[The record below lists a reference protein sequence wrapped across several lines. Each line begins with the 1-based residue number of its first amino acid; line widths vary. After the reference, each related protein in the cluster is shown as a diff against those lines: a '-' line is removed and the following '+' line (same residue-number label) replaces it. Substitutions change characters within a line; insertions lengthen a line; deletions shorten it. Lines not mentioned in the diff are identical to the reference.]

1 MRIAVELDA
10 DASTDRWIDDVQ
22 EEAGIDRREGG
33 GPPSRSFAMADYLNR
48 WSACAH
54 LDLAASDSQP
64 LSLSTLLRL
73 AGPDDRLR
81 WRSTGLGYAD
91 PRGSLRLRKA
101 IAARYATAGADD
113 VLVGAG
119 AQETMACIL
128 HALLA
133 PDDHAV
139 VVVPI
144 YQPLELV
151 VTGLCAADGVAL
163 SKDRAWS
170 LDLDRLAAALRPN
183 TRLVL
188 TNFPNS
194 PTGATLDR
202 PTLDGLIAL
211 CCRYGLWLVNDEV
224 YRQTDPGPDRAVPPV
239 VDLYERGISING
251 LSKGFGLPGLR
262 VGWAACRDRAVLGRA
277 LAAKNL
283 LSSCLAAPSEILGEI
298 ALRAEHRI
306 TDRAR
311 AIGRRNHRRLRAL
324 LDRHSEVFEADE
336 PRNLAFAYP
345 RFRGREGATDFART
359 LASEA
364 GLLVLPSVLWRSSL
378 APIPEDRL
386 RLGLGRIRSFA
397 ALGVLEKH
405 LLRHAR

>member
-1 MRIAVELDA
+1 MELDA
-10 DASTDRWIDDVQ
+10 DASTDRWTDDVR
-22 EEAGIDRREGG
+22 EEAGIDQREGG
-33 GPPSRSFAMADYLNR
+33 SLPSRSFAMADYLR
-48 WSACAH
+48 SWSACAYH
-54 LDLAASDSQP
+54 DLAASDSQP
-64 LSLSTLLRL
+64 LQLSALLRL
-73 AGPDDRLR
+73 ASSDDRLR
-81 WRSTGLGYAD
+81 WRSLDLGYAD
-91 PRGSLRLRKA
+91 PRGSLRLREA
-101 IAARYATAGADD
+101 VAARYAMVGADE

-119 AQETMACIL
+119 AQETMTCL
-128 HALLA
+128 LQALLA
-133 PDDHAV
+133 PEDHAV

-151 VTGLCAADGVAL
+151 VTGLCATDGVAL
-163 SKDRAWS
+163 SANRAWS
-170 LDLDRLAAALRPN
+170 LDLDRFAAALRPN

-194 PTGATLDR
+194 PTGAALDQ

-211 CCRYGLWLVNDEV
+211 CRRHGLWLVNDEV
-224 YRQTDPGPDRAVPPV
+224 YRQTDCALDRAVPPV

-262 VGWAACRDRAVLGRA
+262 VGWAACRDRAVLGRTV
-277 LAAKNL
+277 AAKNL

-324 LDRHSEVFEADE
+324 LDRHSDVFEPDE

-345 RFRGREGATDFART
+345 RFRGHEGATDFART

-364 GLLVLPSVLWRSSL
+364 GLLVLPSILWRSSL
-378 APIPEDRL
+378 APVSQDHL
-386 RLGLGRIRSFA
+386 RLGLGRIGSFA
-397 ALGVLEKH
+397 ALGILEKH
-405 LLRHAR
+405 LLRQSW